1 MNDKQLNKVR
11 KGDFLLLPHYMKW
24 AAIYPVL
31 CGVVLFFFKE
41 HQQFLNEEVATG
53 MAGHLILLGF
63 LLIII
68 SRDKFPDERLLIL
81 RHKAMAYA
89 FIHGMILVIVTP
101 FLTFLLGSLF
111 RSGTQLD
118 FTDYGMLS
126 IFLFQIMYLINYWRF
141 KQEL

>member
-1 MNDKQLNKVR
+1 MNDKQLDKVR

-24 AAIYPVL
+24 VAILPIL
-31 CGVVLFFFKE
+31 CGIVLFFLKE
-41 HQQFLNEEVATG
+41 YQQFLSEEVATG

-63 LLIII
+63 LFIII
-68 SRDKFPDERLLIL
+68 SRDKFPDERLLNL

-89 FIHGMILVIVTP
+89 FMYGMILVIVTP
-101 FLTFLLGSLF
+101 FLNFLLSSLF
-111 RSGTQLD
+111 RSGSQLD
-118 FTDYGMLS
+118 FMDYGMLS